1 MKRIFEFIFITALL
15 SLLLVSCSSKKVQT
29 IEITAQG
36 YSPSSLVVHKGD
48 EVTWINKDNKPHTV
62 SSGTSELWQ
71 FDSGEIKPGEEFK
84 LEFTEP
90 TVGSY
95 RYYSKIQGDDMEGT
109 IVVKPEASP

>member
-1 MKRIFEFIFITALL
+1 MKRLFGITLITALF
-15 SLLLVSCSSKKVQT
+15 SLLLISCSSEKGHI
-29 IEITAQG
+29 IEITADG
-36 YSPSSLVVHKGD
+36 YSPSSLIVHKGD

-62 SSGTSELWQ
+62 SAGTSELWQ

-95 RYYSKIQGDDMEGT
+95 IYYSKVQGDDMKGT
-109 IVVKPEASP
+109 IVVQPEASP